1 MDERNEMQE
10 DGFPPVPPPVLE
22 AGAGRPYRRKLIR
35 PEREEPRGGGE
46 ESARDAA
53 AGEQYGNAEPRR
65 DARTNGLGENGLAE
79 QASPEPNMRANGQ
92 AGNGISE
99 RGATAD
105 EPSAKEAQSA
115 GVPAAG
121 RSGANSPG
129 RKRSGAGRGRYL
141 SRRSR
146 TASRSAD
153 SRADDQ
159 TRGRANAP
167 AIAQER
173 ARMNGHANAPANEQT
188 NAQAD
193 GKANAPA
200 SIRTNGQADARN
212 NRRQGQRQVENKQP
226 IPASLDEL
234 KPLLERE
241 AGLNASFDVVLR
253 EMTFG
258 GRRTALFYMNG
269 LIHSAILTEVLVR
282 LSYLTSEDID
292 ADALKLFFETYVPA
306 VQVTK
311 SESFDDMLD
320 AVLAGNAAMFID
332 RERAALIIDVK
343 MFPDRTPEEP
353 SLERVVRGSRDGFVE
368 TLMTNVSLIR
378 RRLRDKDLRYELIR
392 VGARTK
398 TDVCIAYIRDI
409 ADPNLVEE
417 VKRKIGQVNVYG
429 LPLADKQLEET
440 TVNRGWH
447 PYPLVRYSER
457 PDVVAAQLL
466 EGSVAVLTDTTP
478 SVMMLPTTFFD
489 LTQHAEENRQTPF
502 IGTYLRWVRYI
513 GILFSLFLMPLWFL
527 LVLKPELK
535 PPALDFLGPQQ
546 MGRIPLFLQF
556 LLAEIG
562 VDLMRMAA
570 VHTPSPL
577 STAMSLIAAIL
588 IGDIAVKTGLF
599 NNEVILYMALAAIG
613 MFATPNYELGLAN
626 RIVRLALIIAVAAF
640 GVPGFV
646 VGTALFIVLLA
657 CTRSFNRPYLW
668 PFIPFDGRSLA
679 ALLVRPPELQNR
691 KRNPLLKP
699 QQLDRLPD
707 SREKG

>member
-1 MDERNEMQE
+1 MDERNEMQA
-10 DGFPPVPPPVLE
+10 DGLPPVPPPIRE
-22 AGAGRPYRRKLIR
+22 SGAGRYYRRKLIR
-35 PEREEPRGGGE
+35 PEREEPRGGE
-46 ESARDAA
+46 EAARDAA
-53 AGEQYGNAEPRR
+53 GGDQRGNEEPRR
-65 DARTNGLGENGLAE
+65 DARADGFGESGLAD
-79 QASPEPNMRANGQ
+79 QRIPEPDPRANGQ
-92 AGNGISE
+92 AGNGASE
-99 RGATAD
+99 RGAAD
-105 EPSAKEAQSA
+105 EPYAKEAQPVL
-115 GVPAAG
+115 VPAAG
-121 RSGANSPG
+121 RSGAKPPG
-129 RKRSGAGRGRYL
+129 RKRSGADRARY
-141 SRRSR
+141 SGRRSR
-146 TASRSAD
+146 MAARSAD
-153 SRADDQ
+153 GRAD
-159 TRGRANAP
+159 GRTPGQPNGP
-167 AIAQER
+167 AIAREQ
-173 ARMNGHANAPANEQT
+173 ARMNGHAIAPANEQT
-188 NAQAD
+188 HTQVN

-200 SIRTNGQADARN
+200 SSRMNGHSDARN
-212 NRRQGQRQVENKQP
+212 DRQQGRRQAENKQP

-282 LSYLTSEDID
+282 LSYLTPEDID

-320 AVLAGNAAMFID
+320 AVLAGNAALFID

-409 ADPNLVEE
+409 ADPRLVEE

-546 MGRIPLFLQF
+546 MGRIPLILQF

-570 VHTPSPL
+570 VHTPTPL

-679 ALLVRPPELQNR
+679 ALLVRPPELQNK

-707 SREKG
+707 SQEKG